1 MKWMHFFRLL
11 ACLIFASACFA
22 ESPKTIDTA
31 ATTVRGKLIQHEN
44 QTPAIELAD
53 HKLIALEGDGSTE
66 RVLHDKRIAA
76 LDLEAKGHF
85 TDATHFQVDPFHT
98 HALHVIKDGKR
109 LLITYWCDVCSI
121 RQYEPGPCWCCQR
134 ETALALKPEDE

>member
-1 MKWMHFFRLL
+1 MRFFQLL
-11 ACLIFASACFA
+11 ASLIIASACFA
-22 ESPKTIDTA
+22 ESSKTIETA

-44 QTPAIELAD
+44 QTPAIDMAD
-53 HKLIALEGDGSTE
+53 HKLVALEGDGSTE
-66 RVLHDKRIAA
+66 HVLHDKRLAA
-76 LDLEAKGHF
+76 LDIEAKGHF

-134 ETALALKPEDE
+134 ETALALKPE

>member
-1 MKWMHFFRLL
+1 MRFVPLL
-11 ACLIFASACFA
+11 ACMISASACFA
-22 ESPKTIDTA
+22 ESAKTIDTA
-31 ATTVRGKLIQHEN
+31 ATTVHGKLVQHEN

-53 HKLIALEGDGSTE
+53 HKLIALQGDGPTE
-66 RVLHDKRIAA
+66 HVLQDKRIAA
-76 LDLEAKGHF
+76 MDIEAKGHF

-98 HALHVIKDGKR
+98 HALHVVKDGKR

-134 ETALALKPEDE
+134 ETALALKPEEE